1 MFERNTNSLQDK
13 FTVLKKKLNEVAT
26 IQCYYTNVGTTTS
39 HFTLNLGTIVDLPI
53 TCSFASESLT
63 VSRVK
68 LETEVSSE
76 DRVNRPA
83 NWEIAKLHQNKNI
96 VNADI
101 TGKEKIIEDEIY
113 AQVDNVANSQNNF
126 TGIVTTTIETISE
139 PFKILISYL
148 KHIPGSFFAAV
159 ILISLGYLGIKRYLK
174 KKQAD
179 AREDRTI
186 ANFHAQNKF

>member
-1 MFERNTNSLQDK
+1 M
-13 FTVLKKKLNEVAT
+13 
-26 IQCYYTNVGTTTS
+26 
-39 HFTLNLGTIVDLPI
+39 
-53 TCSFASESLT
+53 
-63 VSRVK
+63 
-68 LETEVSSE
+68 
-76 DRVNRPA
+76 
-83 NWEIAKLHQNKNI
+83 
-96 VNADI
+96 NADI
-101 TGKEKIIEDEIY
+101 TGKEQKIEDEIY

-126 TGIVTTTIETISE
+126 TGIVTTTIETFSA